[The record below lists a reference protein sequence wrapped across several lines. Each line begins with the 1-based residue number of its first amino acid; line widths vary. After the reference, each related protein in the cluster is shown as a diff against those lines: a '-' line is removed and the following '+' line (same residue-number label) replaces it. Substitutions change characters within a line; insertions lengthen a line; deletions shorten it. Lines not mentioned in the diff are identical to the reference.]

1 MEITILTSIFTFIIL
16 IFSIMIHEIAHGS
29 VAHSLGD
36 STAKDDDRLTLNPI
50 KHIDPMGTIILPL
63 FLIILKSQ
71 IIIGWAKPVPIN
83 FNNITDKRWG
93 ALKIALAGPL
103 ANFILAVIFALLIR
117 FLPMLSPGL
126 YYIFEVV
133 IIYNLILAIFNL
145 IPIPPLDGSHILF
158 DFLPQGETLSKV
170 KSFLT
175 TYGFF
180 ILIFFVF
187 IFPGIDWIFNLAEA
201 IYYFLA
207 GQPFV

>member
-117 FLPMLSPGL
+117 FVPMLSPSL

>member
-1 MEITILTSIFTFIIL
+1 
-16 IFSIMIHEIAHGS
+16 MIHEIAHGS

>member
-1 MEITILTSIFTFIIL
+1 
-16 IFSIMIHEIAHGS
+16 MIHEIAHGS

-117 FLPMLSPGL
+117 FVPMLSPSL